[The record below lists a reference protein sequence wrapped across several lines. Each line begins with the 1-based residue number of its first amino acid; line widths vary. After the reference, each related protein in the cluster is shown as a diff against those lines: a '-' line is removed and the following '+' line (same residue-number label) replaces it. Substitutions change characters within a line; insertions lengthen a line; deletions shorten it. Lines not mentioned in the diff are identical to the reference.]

1 MLTSKGKFPLNYKYN
16 SDRKESICNFKSEE
30 AYASF
35 SIEYRVIARRSRYMR
50 QLLQWLKE
58 DIFVSSYADK
68 ECEALLKVGFQY
80 HHLADVEWVIICY
93 LHMNMSLF
101 KFLLTLSNEKY

>member
-1 MLTSKGKFPLNYKYN
+1 
-16 SDRKESICNFKSEE
+16 
-30 AYASF
+30 
-35 SIEYRVIARRSRYMR
+35 MR

-58 DIFVSSYADK
+58 DVFVSSYADK
-68 ECEALLKVGFQY
+68 ECDVLLKVGFQY
-80 HHLADVEWVIICY
+80 HHLVDVEWVIICY

>member
-1 MLTSKGKFPLNYKYN
+1 M
-16 SDRKESICNFKSEE
+16 
-30 AYASF
+30 
-35 SIEYRVIARRSRYMR
+35 YMR

-58 DIFVSSYADK
+58 DVFVSSYADK
-68 ECEALLKVGFQY
+68 ECDVLLKVEFQY

>member
-16 SDRKESICNFKSEE
+16 SDRKESICNFKSEG

-35 SIEYRVIARRSRYMR
+35 SIEYRVLARRSRYMR
-50 QLLQWLKE
+50 QVLQWLKE
-58 DIFVSSYADK
+58 DVFVSSYADK
-68 ECEALLKVGFQY
+68 ECDALLKAGSNII
-80 HHLADVEWVIICY
+80 EWVINCY